1 MIKRLYE
8 HWMVRNDNNGISY
21 NGFKWNP
28 VGEWTEA
35 SDWIDDINCGN
46 GLHGQ
51 GVSGD
56 TTGFGASYDG
66 SRFLFCEV
74 DPLAGVVSL
83 KDKIKCKRAKIIA
96 VNEDALVL
104 LLGQLKNNTFSGS
117 LNLKSLES
125 IPSGVTLSAV
135 GYLNLRSLESMP
147 SGVTLKAG
155 VYLDLRSIKNLP
167 ENANIKAHKI
177 LLKEDEKWNIN
188 T

>member
-1 MIKRLYE
+1 MGKKTRTNIYN
-8 HWMVRNDNNGISY
+8 HWMVRNDNNGTSY
-21 NGFKWNP
+21 GGVKWNP
-28 VGEWTEA
+28 IGEWTEA
-35 SDWIDDINCGN
+35 SDWSRALSCGN

-66 SRFLFCEV
+66 SRFLFCEI

-117 LNLKSLES
+117 LNLISLES
-125 IPSGVTLSAV
+125 IPSGVTLSA
-135 GYLNLRSLESMP
+135 GGNLYLRSL
-147 SGVTLKAG
+147 
-155 VYLDLRSIKNLP
+155 KNLP
-167 ENANIKAHKI
+167 ENANIVAHKI